1 LNKEP
6 SRWKVLV
13 VDQPFTRQE
22 SLMDS
27 VAKGSVE
34 DRTSLKGAFSVDAE
48 AVRVHVNEVVRGV
61 IPLPVNWARTGVN

>member
-1 LNKEP
+1 
-6 SRWKVLV
+6 
-13 VDQPFTRQE
+13 
-22 SLMDS
+22 MDS